1 MTHLGTSWQPE
12 AVNKSADLSGT
23 AFGEVDRRGDAASFI
38 SYLDQATHQ
47 FMGIKTFTHSLLE
60 LKSPERALDV
70 GCGTGHDVRE
80 LATMVA
86 PHGLAV
92 GVDKSES
99 MIAEARRRSNG
110 CDLPLQFEVSEAEH
124 LPWKSDYFD
133 ACRADRLFQ
142 HVFNPDCV
150 LDEMLRV
157 LKPGGRL
164 VVVDRDW
171 GMVALDSGDSGTTR
185 AVLDHA
191 CTSIR
196 NGWMGRRLHGLFRRA
211 GLAEV
216 QVYANGI
223 NITSFDIADSL
234 LDLHVVAEHAISAE
248 HVTRQAGGAWLNDLL
263 ERDRLGTFFAT
274 VTLYVV
280 TGRKL

>member
-1 MTHLGTSWQPE
+1 MTHLGTLCQLE
-12 AVNKSADLSGT
+12 TVNKNVDLSGT

-38 SYLDQATHQ
+38 SYLDHATQQ
-47 FMGIKTFTHSLLE
+47 FLGIKTFTHSLLG
-60 LKSPERALDV
+60 LKSPERVLDV

-86 PHGLAV
+86 PNGLAV
-92 GVDKSES
+92 GVDKSEF
-99 MIAEARRRSNG
+99 MIAEARRRTNG
-110 CDLPLQFEVSEAEH
+110 CGLPLQFEVSEAEH

-171 GMVALDSGDSGTTR
+171 GMVALDSGDAATTR
-185 AVLDHA
+185 AVLDLA
-191 CTSIR
+191 CTGIR
-196 NGWMGRRLHGLFRRA
+196 NGWIGRRLHGLFRTA
-211 GLAEV
+211 GLAEL
-216 QVYANGI
+216 QVHANGI
-223 NITSFDIADSL
+223 DITSFDTADSL
-234 LDLHVVAEHAISAE
+234 LDLHVVAEHAISAG
-248 HVTRQAGGAWLNDLL
+248 HVTRQAGNAWLSDLL

-280 TGRKL
+280 YGRKP